1 MATVTASKVIKVE
14 KKYDGYLEKETNK
27 NLDSMKENAGDNNYT
42 RFARDYYKYTGGN
55 YQGQPWCAMFQSVC
69 LVEAF
74 GLDIAKKLLGGSLY
88 HNCATA
94 VNQFKKAGIWKT
106 SNPKP
111 GDVVIF
117 QNKSNHPCHTGMVI
131 KVSGNIVTTIEGN
144 TSSARGV
151 VANGGC
157 VRIKTYSINYGGIA
171 GYGDMKYSKYDT
183 SKKTDAKE
191 PANNIYVVKE
201 GDTLSSIAAK
211 KKTTVAKLVKLNNIS
226 NPNKIKVG
234 QKIKLS

>member
-1 MATVTASKVIKVE
+1 MAKVTASKVIKVE
-14 KKYDGYLEKETNK
+14 KKYNGYLEKETNNK
-27 NLDSMKENAGDNNYT
+27 LDSMKENAGDNNYT

-55 YQGQPWCAMFQSVC
+55 YQGQPWCAMYQSVC
-69 LVEAF
+69 MVEAF
-74 GLDIAKKLLGGSLY
+74 GLEIAKKLLGGKLY

-94 VNQFKKAGIWKT
+94 VEQFKKAGIWKT
-106 SNPKP
+106 SNPKA
-111 GDVVIF
+111 GDIIIF

-131 KVSGNIVTTIEGN
+131 KVSGKTVTTIEGN
-144 TSSARGV
+144 TSSAAGV

-157 VRIKTYSINYGGIA
+157 VRIKSYSVNYGGIA

-183 SKKTDAKE
+183 SEKKTETKSS
-191 PANNIYVVKE
+191 NVYTVKE
-201 GDTLSSIAAK
+201 GDTLSSIANK

-226 NPNKIKVG
+226 NPDKIKVG